1 MAEAIT
7 KSIYYAKNNSGS
19 FCNGKGKSFC
29 DDAIKDEFFEV
40 YKMLNQK
47 PQFDIVS

>member
-1 MAEAIT
+1 MTVGVFAME
-7 KSIYYAKNNSGS
+7 KE
-19 FCNGKGKSFC
+19 KSFC
-29 DDAIKDEFFEV
+29 DYAIKDEFFEV